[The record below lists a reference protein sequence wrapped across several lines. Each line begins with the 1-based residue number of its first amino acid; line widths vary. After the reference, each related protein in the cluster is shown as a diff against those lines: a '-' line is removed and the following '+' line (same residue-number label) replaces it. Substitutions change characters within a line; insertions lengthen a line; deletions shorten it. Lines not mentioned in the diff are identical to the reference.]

1 MATPGRLRDHI
12 ENTPGFATRLR
23 GVKVLVLDEA
33 DRLLDMGFRTDIE
46 KIVDALPKQ
55 RQTLLFSAT
64 VPDEVCLSV
73 LMVECVNTC
82 FSQYVCYCYPLKGTG
97 VSAGAVCILYN

>member
-1 MATPGRLRDHI
+1 M
-12 ENTPGFATRLR
+12 

-46 KIVDALPKQ
+46 KIVVALPKQ

-64 VPDEVCLSV
+64 VPDEVTS
-73 LMVECVNTC
+73 
-82 FSQYVCYCYPLKGTG
+82 
-97 VSAGAVCILYN
+97 

>member
-33 DRLLDMGFRTDIE
+33 DRLLDMGFRKDIE

-64 VPDEVCLSV
+64 VPDEVCISV
-73 LMVECVNTC
+73 LQLELVNTC
-82 FSQYVCYCYPLKGTG
+82 FHQYVCY
-97 VSAGAVCILYN
+97 

>member
-1 MATPGRLRDHI
+1 VATPGRLKDHI

-46 KIVDALPKQ
+46 RIVDALPKQ

-64 VPDEVCLSV
+64 VPDDVCLSILILQCVPV
-73 LMVECVNTC
+73 LANM
-82 FSQYVCYCYPLKGTG
+82 YVT
-97 VSAGAVCILYN
+97 ITH